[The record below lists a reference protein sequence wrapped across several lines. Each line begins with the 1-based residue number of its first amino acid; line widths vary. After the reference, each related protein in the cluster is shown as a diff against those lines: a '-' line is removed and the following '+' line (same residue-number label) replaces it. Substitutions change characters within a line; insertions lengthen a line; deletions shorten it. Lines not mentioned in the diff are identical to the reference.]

1 MKKLVS
7 AATAPVTVVDVA
19 KEAGVSPG
27 TVSNYLS
34 GKRRVVDT
42 TSEKVAAAIQKLG
55 YVPNPMARGMRTG
68 RVNTLALF
76 SSMPSSIAAGPSR
89 LGFLMEIAASVAMA
103 ALEHDCALLLVPPIK
118 ETGGILGSTAFDGAI
133 ILEPDSNDPLLEPA
147 SRRGVPTVCIGRP
160 PQSDIAFIDLD
171 YRTMASLLIDELESA
186 GAKRFPLITSLA
198 DRQTNRDFA
207 DIYRERTERP
217 GRYSRIV
224 KIAEEEAEQS
234 AAKAILEMLTE
245 DQEIDGVLVPI
256 DAMASGVMTGL
267 RQAGRSVPDDVRV
280 VTRYDGLRA
289 RSETP
294 PLTALNLHLET
305 VAAMAVDQLMLL
317 VDGQTTAASSPPPAP
332 ELIRRASTTTITIAQ

>member
-1 MKKLVS
+1 MRKLVP
-7 AATAPVTVVDVA
+7 AATATVTVVHVA
-19 KEAGVSPG
+19 REAGVSPG

-89 LGFLMEIAASVAMA
+89 LDFLMEIAASVAMA
-103 ALEHDCALLLVPPIK
+103 ALEHDCALLLVPPID
-118 ETGGILGSTAFDGAI
+118 ETSGVLGSTAFDGAI
-133 ILEPDSNDPLLEPA
+133 IVEPDSKDPLLEA
-147 SRRGVPTVCIGRP
+147 ALRRGVPTVCIGRP

-171 YRTMASLLIDELESA
+171 YRTMASLLIDELEAA
-186 GAKRFPLITSLA
+186 GARRFPMITGLA
-198 DRQTNRDFA
+198 DRQTHRELAN
-207 DIYRERTERP
+207 IYRERTERT
-217 GRYSRIV
+217 GRYSKIV
-224 KIAEEEAEQS
+224 KVPEDEAEQS
-234 AAKAILEMLTE
+234 AAKAILDILTE
-245 DQEIDGVLVPI
+245 DQEIDGVLAPI
-256 DAMASGVMTGL
+256 DAIASGVMAGL

-305 VAAMAVDQLMLL
+305 VAAMAVSQLMCL
-317 VDGQTTAASSPPPAP
+317 VDGQTIATSSVPPAP
-332 ELIRRASTTTITIAQ
+332 QLIRRASTMTIANTQ